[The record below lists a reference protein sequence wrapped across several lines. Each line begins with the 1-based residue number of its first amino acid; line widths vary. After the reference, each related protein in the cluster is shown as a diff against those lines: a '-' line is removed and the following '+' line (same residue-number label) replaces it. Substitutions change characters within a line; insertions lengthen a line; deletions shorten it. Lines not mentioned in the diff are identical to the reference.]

1 MSRAENTRFDSWK
14 EIAAHLQRDVR
25 TVRRWEQDRALPVHR
40 VPGGGRAAVYAYS
53 DEIDEWLRGRGKKRN
68 DGVLP
73 ADVTTNHDL
82 LGIARTRDR
91 WPTAGMASAVLA
103 FVLVGGLLAGLRVRL
118 LERIAKPSRPELA
131 QVSPMT
137 PDGAATARVAKTNL
151 NGKPSAQA
159 STVQRRIGKD
169 MLASDLSQSRR
180 FPIIDSVCPRPLT
193 APVNSGKFYGTLV
206 IIGKNLVDGTIT
218 TNGPL
223 SLIGTPIVNSRGTS
237 ISMSYHIGCCA
248 PQDKQTFKFFV
259 RTASGSANVEDEIAL
274 SDDPGPPC
282 PIFSNSS
289 VH

>member
-53 DEIDEWLRGRGKKRN
+53 DEIDEWLHGRGKKRN
-68 DGVLP
+68 GGMLP
-73 ADVTTNHDL
+73 ADINANHDL
-82 LGIARTRDR
+82 LGTTRARDR

-118 LERIAKPSRPELA
+118 LERITEPPRSELA
-131 QVSPMT
+131 HVSPVT
-137 PDGAATARVAKTNL
+137 PDGAGTASVGKTNL
-151 NGKPSAQA
+151 DGKQSTQA
-159 STVQRRIGKD
+159 SPDQPRIGKD
-169 MLASDLSQSRR
+169 MLASGLSQSRR
-180 FPIIDSVCPRPLT
+180 FPIINAVCPRPL
-193 APVNSGKFYGTLV
+193 AGPVASGKFYGTLV
-206 IIGKNLVDGTIT
+206 IIGKNLEGGTIT

-223 SLIGTPIVNSRGTS
+223 SLIGDPIVNSRGTS
-237 ISMSYHIGCCA
+237 ISTSYHIGCCA

-259 RTASGSANVEDEIAL
+259 RTASGSASVEDEIAL
-274 SDDPGPPC
+274 SVDPGPPC
-282 PIFSNSS
+282 PISADIS